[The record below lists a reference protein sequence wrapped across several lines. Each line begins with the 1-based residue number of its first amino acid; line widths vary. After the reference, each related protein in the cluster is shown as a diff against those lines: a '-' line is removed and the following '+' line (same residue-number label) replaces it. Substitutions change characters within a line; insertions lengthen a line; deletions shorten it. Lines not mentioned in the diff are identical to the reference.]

1 MDWGWT
7 MLTRTMVG
15 LMGVVVFAAAGADQA
30 RAQVSGRVVLGSGPI
45 GVSVVFGPEAA
56 RRVEHRRRVTRVVR
70 YEAPVPVRYRRGMS
84 LAELVLYQDWIE
96 REYDLYRHMHPDD
109 AYYYFGWSRHE
120 LRDYV
125 RWLRDERHFLRDE
138 HKRLERLYRAEYR
151 YYDDHPGRGRGRGH
165 GRGRGV
171 ARGNPHR

>member
-1 MDWGWT
+1 MK
-7 MLTRTMVG
+7 RTAFG
-15 LMGVVVFAAAGADQA
+15 LMGVVVIGAAGAAPA
-30 RAQVSGRVVLGSGPI
+30 RAQVSGRVVLESGPI
-45 GVSVVFGPEAA
+45 GVSVVFGPEGA
-56 RRVEHRRRVTRVVR
+56 RRVAHRRRVARVVR

-84 LAELVLYQDWIE
+84 LAELELYQDWIE
-96 REYDLYRHMHPDD
+96 REYELYRHMHPDD
-109 AYYYFGWSRHE
+109 AYYYFGWNRDE

-138 HKRLERLYRAEYR
+138 HRRLERLYRAEYR
-151 YYDDHPGRGRGRGH
+151 YYGDDHYDDHPGKGHGRGR

>member
-1 MDWGWT
+1 
-7 MLTRTMVG
+7 MLKRTAFG
-15 LMGVVVFAAAGADQA
+15 LMGVVIFGAAGAAPA
-30 RAQVSGRVVLGSGPI
+30 RAQVSGRVVLASGPI
-45 GVSVVFGPEAA
+45 GVSVVFGSEGA
-56 RRVEHRRRVTRVVR
+56 RRVEHRRRVARVVR

-84 LAELVLYQDWIE
+84 LAELELYRGWIE
-96 REYDLYRHMHPDD
+96 REYDVYRHMHPDD
-109 AYYYFGWSRHE
+109 AYYYFGWSRGE

-138 HKRLERLYRAEYR
+138 HKRLERLYRAQYR
-151 YYDDHPGRGRGRGH
+151 YDDRPGHGHGNGKGRGR